1 MIKDIFKMGK
11 EGKMNT
17 TYYLIDFENVG
28 SDGLK
33 GCDQLKKNDQIH
45 LFYTNNANKISLD
58 VFSSRGE
65 AALYVHKVPV
75 KSQSLD
81 MHLVSYL
88 GYLIGSNDE
97 NCSYVIISK
106 DTDFDNIIKFWQEER
121 DAVISRAGRIV
132 PDKKAEKKAE
142 KSEKKPEKKPKK
154 KLTDILTKKSEAKP
168 ETENEPQTAP
178 AEETEAKT
186 APTETEQQAAPD
198 APAPKK
204 KKKKKKKAKPKEV
217 STPDENTERSN
228 QMEQALAAAGKS
240 SEVIAYVTSVAVRHA
255 GKDNARQTVY
265 RTMVA
270 EYGQEQGRDIYNRI
284 RKYI

>member
-1 MIKDIFKMGK
+1 MHGLDESMIKELFKMEK
-11 EGKMNT
+11 EGKINT

-65 AALYVHKVPV
+65 AELYVHKVPV

-88 GYLIGSNDE
+88 GYLIGTNDE
-97 NCSYVIISK
+97 DCSYVIISK

-121 DAVISRAGRIV
+121 DAVISRAGRIM
-132 PDKKAEKKAE
+132 PDKKTEKKAEKK
-142 KSEKKPEKKPKK
+142 SEKKPKKSKK
-154 KLTDILTKKSEAKP
+154 KLTDILAKKPEEMPEPTPEPPAEP
-168 ETENEPQTAP
+168 ETEP
-178 AEETEAKT
+178 AAEAETKST
-186 APTETEQQAAPD
+186 
-198 APAPKK
+198 PKK
-204 KKKKKKKAKPKEV
+204 KKKKKSESGKLSP
-217 STPDENTERSN
+217 TEKTELNNRM
-228 QMEQALAAAGKS
+228 QKALAAAGKPG
-240 SEVIAYVTSVAVRHA
+240 EVIAYVTSVAVQHA
-255 GKDNARQTVY
+255 GEDDCKQVVY

-270 EYGQEQGRDIYNRI
+270 EYGQAQGRDIYNRI